1 MYPDKQH
8 LIREGINLRIP
19 VRGSSMFPLLSN
31 GDTVIVSSPEGLKRG
46 DIIIFKKS
54 EDLIC
59 HRIVSIFCSEGR
71 MHYITKGDAMTVPD
85 RPVMSDDVI
94 GKVIAIERKR
104 ISLPRRVFLLLDPIL
119 RPRLLKVFIISFA
132 VSLKG
137 IMSSR
142 FKA

>member
-1 MYPDKQH
+1 
-8 LIREGINLRIP
+8 
-19 VRGSSMFPLLSN
+19 
-31 GDTVIVSSPEGLKRG
+31 
-46 DIIIFKKS
+46 
-54 EDLIC
+54 
-59 HRIVSIFCSEGR
+59 
-71 MHYITKGDAMTVPD
+71 MTVPD